1 MTLIASALGQGHD
14 CERLLVSPWQ
24 WERGAGSWEAFLKLL
39 LLKNNIV
46 PRRATPS
53 GRRLRGLYP
62 AAFCVVLCLACLVCL
77 PRVFF
82 HSLLPP
88 RAVDMR
94 PLDWPFWTLGG
105 GWGAATPMRLG
116 PLFYC
121 TVDLKCAQ
129 LFRTGPRMT
138 PCDTHQ

>member
-1 MTLIASALGQGHD
+1 MAVGKRGWIVGGVSEVASAQKQHCASESNSFGPSF
-14 CERLLVSPWQ
+14 ERSL
-24 WERGAGSWEAFLKLL
+24 
-39 LLKNNIV
+39 
-46 PRRATPS
+46 
-53 GRRLRGLYP
+53 
-62 AAFCVVLCLACLVCL
+62 FCCFCWFCAVLCLACLVCL

-94 PLDWPFWTLGG
+94 PLDWPLWTLGG
-105 GWGAATPMRLG
+105 GWGAATTMCLV
-116 PLFYC
+116 PLSYC

-129 LFRTGPRMT
+129 LFRTVPRMT